1 MFLVKIDGTMGPVS
15 PMSAL
20 TDIRMFVIPWTTH
33 LLNIST
39 EIANLNDTSVSNARG
54 NKVFES
60 ES

>member
-1 MFLVKIDGTMGPVS
+1 MGPVS

-20 TDIRMFVIPWTTH
+20 TDIRMFDIPWTAH